1 MYMPAILLT
10 GTKLGYNGPFAAP
23 KTGTSFGNFIYTAI
37 FCHVIPLSY
46 TISNFKPC
54 SRSLEDKK
62 QFCRSY
68 LHLQVYLIYRW
79 YPKTNNQVRFILTLL
94 KNNSEYSF
102 IFPEIPVKAFW
113 WCRAWTNLH
122 CCWILAA
129 ELNCSYSLSIM
140 YNIFRSSKHLA

>member
-1 MYMPAILLT
+1 MFRISFVLLLLNVPYIQNLKNVHACNTADWYEIGVKWAICCPQNQGPLLEI
-10 GTKLGYNGPFAAP
+10 L
-23 KTGTSFGNFIYTAI
+23 YTAI
-37 FCHVIPLSY
+37 FCHAIPLSY

-102 IFPEIPVKAFW
+102 IFPEIPVKAF
-113 WCRAWTNLH
+113 
-122 CCWILAA
+122 
-129 ELNCSYSLSIM
+129 
-140 YNIFRSSKHLA
+140 